1 MKVGQARELIGQ
13 AVTDA
18 VRSGF
23 ANWFKT
29 MDYATHPAPP
39 PQFRAGRERAGHDA
53 SRVPEVPAAR
63 VESRITDGE
72 PGMFFTYKAEYGTEP
87 LIQLS
92 VSRTWARQVAATG
105 WAVVEG
111 LPVVDVLEWDHSV
124 APARPARVRTALIYA
139 DYDAGMHG
147 WRAHADNQTC
157 RVAWSRQGSASLVMP
172 WDEPVGGRPGPRL
185 GEPVTVERA
194 HQ

>member
-1 MKVGQARELIGQ
+1 MRVGQARELIGQ
-13 AVTDA
+13 VVMDA

-23 ANWFKT
+23 AAWFDD
-29 MDYATHPAPP
+29 MDYVTHPDPP
-39 PQFRAGRERAGHDA
+39 PGFRAGCESAGHDA

-72 PGMFFTYKAEYGTEP
+72 PGMFFTYKVEYGAEP

-92 VSRTWARQVAATG
+92 VSRTWARQVAAAG
-105 WAVVEG
+105 WVFVEG

-124 APARPARVRTALIYA
+124 TPARPARVRTALIHA

-147 WRAHADNQTC
+147 WRAHADNRTC
-157 RVAWSRQGSASLVMP
+157 RVAWTGEGKALLVMP
-172 WDEPVGGRPGPRL
+172 WDEPSGP
-185 GEPVTVERA
+185 
-194 HQ
+194 